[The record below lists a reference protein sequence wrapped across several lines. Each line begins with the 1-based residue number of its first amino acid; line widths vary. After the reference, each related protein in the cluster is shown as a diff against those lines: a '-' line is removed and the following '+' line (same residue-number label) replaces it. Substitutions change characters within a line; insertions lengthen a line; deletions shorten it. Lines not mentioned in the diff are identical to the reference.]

1 MDILTKVGLLKVVN
15 KKVNQFSL
23 GMRQRLGI
31 AIAILGYPKLIILDE
46 PINGLDPEGIYEI
59 RKLLLDINKKHNS
72 TIVISS

>member
-1 MDILTKVGLLKVVN
+1 MKVVN
-15 KKVNQFSL
+15 KKVNLFSL